1 MGNTLETFFNNIPIV
16 YIGKKI
22 FSSGS
27 SSPKIHNV
35 GSPVLDNPIILLPKP
50 GPMRGIPNTNP
61 QGNNNSNSS
70 SINQENMETVLVYLI
85 GGTIIFI
92 LLIR

>member
-27 SSPKIHNV
+27 SSPKINNV
-35 GSPVLDNPIILLPKP
+35 GTPVLDNPIILLPKP

-61 QGNNNSNSS
+61 QGNNNSSNPF
-70 SINQENMETVLVYLI
+70 NQENMETVLVYLV

>member
-27 SSPKIHNV
+27 SSPKINNV

-61 QGNNNSNSS
+61 QGSNNNNNSSNPF
-70 SINQENMETVLVYLI
+70 NQDVLVYLV